1 MRKSFLAVLITLL
14 SIFTISACAPSS
26 SQSSSYSPISA
37 EERANKA
44 IGDYTSNLNLT
55 AAQKKSFLKI
65 FANFYKSMDA
75 LRQPGVQPEK
85 NEIDKI
91 WSQRNAAL
99 QEMMTAEQFKG
110 FKEAEDAFFRKNR
123 IPAEE
128 RANKAMFDYTS
139 NLNLTA
145 EQKKSFQRI
154 LISFYN
160 SMDTL
165 YKPGIQAEKS
175 ELDQLYAKRNAALQE
190 MMTAE
195 QFKGFKEAEDAFF
208 KKQEGRRRMQ

>member
-1 MRKSFLAVLITLL
+1 MRKSFLAVLIL

-44 IGDYTSNLNLT
+44 VIDYTSNLNLT
-55 AAQKKSFLKI
+55 AAQKKSFLKV

-75 LRQPGVQPEK
+75 LRQPGIQPEK

-110 FKEAEDAFFRKNR
+110 FKEAEDAFF
-123 IPAEE
+123 
-128 RANKAMFDYTS
+128 
-139 NLNLTA
+139 
-145 EQKKSFQRI
+145 
-154 LISFYN
+154 
-160 SMDTL
+160 
-165 YKPGIQAEKS
+165 
-175 ELDQLYAKRNAALQE
+175 
-190 MMTAE
+190 
-195 QFKGFKEAEDAFF
+195 